1 MNWNTFFSYK
11 SDISLIFAAKMEA
24 LTQKL
29 GFLVIFSVVG
39 TKCAASDI
47 QINGEMQNHLEIQEL
62 AINGLRDDLN
72 DAITNIVS

>member
-1 MNWNTFFSYK
+1 M
-11 SDISLIFAAKMEA
+11 IFAAKMGA
-24 LTQKL
+24 LSQRIV
-29 GFLVIFSVVG
+29 FLVIFSFVA
-39 TKCAASDI
+39 TICAASDI